1 MTRKI
6 NGDKLNDIELA
17 KIRGGSNMS
26 KQSINDLSQTIVC
39 FKGVAEDNK
48 NLVLKWF
55 KNLGRH

>member
-1 MTRKI
+1 MTKKI
-6 NGDKLNDIELA
+6 NSDKLNNIDLA

-26 KQSINDLSQTIVC
+26 KQSINNLSQTIVC
-39 FKGVAEDNK
+39 FKGMAEDNE